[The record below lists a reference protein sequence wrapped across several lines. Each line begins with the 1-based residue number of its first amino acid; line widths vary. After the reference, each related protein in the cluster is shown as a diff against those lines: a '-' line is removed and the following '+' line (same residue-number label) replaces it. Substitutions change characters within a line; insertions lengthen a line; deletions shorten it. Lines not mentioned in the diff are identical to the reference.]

1 VLVVIE
7 DIMQTQDIQRALPAE
22 IFDVITRVRNE
33 YEEMPGMCLTLPQ
46 ARRLL
51 GLDQHTCA
59 EIMNLLT
66 DGGFLRRTR
75 DGRYVRRES

>member
-1 VLVVIE
+1 
-7 DIMQTQDIQRALPAE
+7 MQTRDVRPAPPAE
-22 IFDVITRVRNE
+22 IFEVIKRVRSE

-59 EIMNLLT
+59 DIMDVLI
-66 DGGFLRRTR
+66 DRGFLRRTR
-75 DGRYVRRES
+75 DGRYVRTES